1 MLVDALRVESTPV
14 SNPLPFKPET
24 LVGATLD
31 GRYRLVAH
39 IASGGMG
46 AIFRAEH
53 VHLRKDVAVKV
64 LRPDLT
70 ASADLVERFRRE
82 AEIAATLAHPN
93 IVRVTDF
100 GRSPEGWLFLAMEF
114 LEGESLFERLRR
126 GGPLR
131 PEQAIPILVQVCRG
145 LEAAHQRGVIH
156 RDLKPENI
164 FLLPGEPPP
173 TKILDFGIAKITDPG
188 VASETQAGMVV
199 GTPEYLSP
207 EQAMGTAVDGRADVY
222 AVGLI
227 AWRMM
232 VGRHP
237 FQAADARGL
246 VLMQATR
253 PVPSLSEARP
263 ELRSHPMLLAA
274 VARACA
280 KDPAE
285 RTASAGQL
293 ALELEACLDPAAR
306 LPTPPGALA
315 SSPSGAFAATQ
326 RPGTPSPPSATGQA
340 PAAQPAPST
349 PTMTL
354 DGVQADLATLRRRR
368 RWVLGSLL
376 ALLLVIAGLVGV
388 VWLRSRPEERAEE
401 LLAAG
406 QAEVARDYLARAL
419 VRHPTGVRL
428 RVLHGRA
435 LAQLPGQAAAAVD
448 AYAAAQALSPEALDA
463 AAYADLAAALS
474 QDRKVA
480 DRAAQMLTRA
490 GPPASAAVLSAASG
504 GGPGWV
510 RVRALELARTM
521 GIEARLDRI
530 AVYGGLLSDPDC
542 EVRRSAARR
551 LGELGNPAATERL
564 VELAQARRE
573 VKGLFGLTQRLPVC
587 GAAEAAEAV
596 LRLEQAAKP

>member
-1 MLVDALRVESTPV
+1 MLVDALRVESISV

-70 ASADLVERFRRE
+70 SSADLVERFRRE

-126 GGPLR
+126 DGPMR
-131 PEQAIPILVQVCRG
+131 PDVAIPILAQVCRG

-188 VASETQAGMVV
+188 AASETQAGMVV

-237 FQAADARGL
+237 FHAADARGL

-263 ELRSHPMLLAA
+263 DLRSHPMLLAA

-306 LPTPPGALA
+306 LATPAGAFA
-315 SSPSGAFAATQ
+315 TSPSGSFASAP
-326 RPGTPSPPSATGQA
+326 RPGTPAPPLTAGE
-340 PAAQPAPST
+340 AAAHPAPST

-354 DGVQADLATLRRRR
+354 DGVQADVRTLRRRR
-368 RWVLGSLL
+368 RWAVGSLV
-376 ALLLVIAGLVGV
+376 ALVLVIGGLVGL

-406 QAEVARDYLARAL
+406 QAEAARAYLARAL
-419 VRHPTGVRL
+419 VRHPTDVRL

-435 LAQLPGQAAAAVD
+435 LAQLPGQSAAAVD
-448 AYAAAQALSPEALDA
+448 AYAAAQGLAPQALDA
-463 AAYADLAAALS
+463 TAYADLAGALS

-480 DRAAQMLTRA
+480 DRAAQLLARA
-490 GPPASAAVLSAASG
+490 GPPASAAVLSAAAG
-504 GGPGWV
+504 GGPGWA
-510 RVRALELARTM
+510 RLRALELARTM
-521 GIEARLDRI
+521 GIEARLDRV

-551 LGELGNPAATERL
+551 LGELGNPAALERL

-573 VKGLFGLTQRLPVC
+573 VKGLFGLNQRVPVC
-587 GAAEAAEAV
+587 GATEAAEAV
-596 LRLEQAAKP
+596 LRIEQAAKP